1 MNDMKRTFSVTALAL
16 VLAAP
21 LLAAPA
27 FAQSGPITQAEV
39 NSAEERA
46 HGDQELADQLEWQEL
61 VARANAYR
69 HEENSAPS
77 YAAVA
82 GVSATDAAQSPG
94 AGGWTGTIATQ
105 PVPQR

>member
-1 MNDMKRTFSVTALAL
+1 MNEMKRTLAVTALAL
-16 VLAAP
+16 VLATP
-21 LLAAPA
+21 VLVAPA
-27 FAQSGPITQAEV
+27 FAQSGPITEAEV

-46 HGDQELADQLEWQEL
+46 HGDQEIADQLEWKEL
-61 VARANAYR
+61 VARADAYR

-77 YAAVA
+77 YAAVG

-94 AGGWTGTIATQ
+94 AGGWAGTIATQ